1 MGWANV
7 VAVDVLRNTFS
18 TKTSEYLDL
27 GYILQVD
34 ILMDMYHLP
43 TQHLFLEFNGISNMT
58 YPKLDFTTVFSFSV
72 NGIT

>member
-34 ILMDMYHLP
+34 ILMDMFWGHIIKVRAHGSLYIQCEIKRRL
-43 TQHLFLEFNGISNMT
+43 S
-58 YPKLDFTTVFSFSV
+58 
-72 NGIT
+72 